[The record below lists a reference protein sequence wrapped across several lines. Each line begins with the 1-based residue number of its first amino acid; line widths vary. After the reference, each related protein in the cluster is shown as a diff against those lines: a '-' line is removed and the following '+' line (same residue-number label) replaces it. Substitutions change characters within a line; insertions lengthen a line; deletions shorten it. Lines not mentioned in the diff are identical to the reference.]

1 MPRDKPSTL
10 VVTDSDVI
18 ARTSSRS
25 DARVAKV
32 LGREVREGIETIW
45 LDRLLHEP
53 YEAFEGWVVGGA
65 ISTVLRRQVE
75 IAR

>member
-1 MPRDKPSTL
+1 MRRDKPSTL
-10 VVTDSDVI
+10 VVTDSDAI
-18 ARTSSRS
+18 ARASTRS

-53 YEAFEGWVVGGA
+53 NEEFEGWVVGGA